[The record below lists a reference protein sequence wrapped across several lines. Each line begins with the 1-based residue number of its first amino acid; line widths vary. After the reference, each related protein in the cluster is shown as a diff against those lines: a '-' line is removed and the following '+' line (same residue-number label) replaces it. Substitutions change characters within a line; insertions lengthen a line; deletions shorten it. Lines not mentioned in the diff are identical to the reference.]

1 MNRNT
6 AFATTKQHN
15 YDQER
20 TLTWELLIGY
30 AFVWGYVLVG
40 AAILMKLENNSPHR
54 QPPPD
59 IPGTV
64 YELLDGTNYTVPA
77 PPPVDAQGRLY
88 LYYPQLTF
96 LDAVYWVF
104 VTLSTMGPLLSAPS
118 SCALT
123 KVTGFGDIFPT
134 RNARHVDAS
143 PSLLTTTHAVSSRAF
158 VFCWGLIGVSLV
170 ALLVVQ
176 VVTFVRSLHR
186 WTPGLGAIQASQ
198 SKYPHT
204 YTHTDVIEMRRFAY
218 MLSTE
223 AEGSIPPTF

>member
-1 MNRNT
+1 MNRSA

-15 YDQER
+15 TDQER
-20 TLTWELLIGY
+20 MLTWELLIGY

-40 AAILMKLENNSPHR
+40 AAILMRLENDSPHR

-77 PPPVDAQGRLY
+77 PPPVDSQGRIFV
-88 LYYPQLTF
+88 YYPQLTF

-104 VTLSTMGPLLSAPS
+104 VTLSTMGALLFALST
-118 SCALT
+118 CTLT
-123 KVTGFGDIFPT
+123 KAPGFGDIFPT
-134 RNARHVDAS
+134 RNARCVDAS
-143 PSLLTTTHAVSSRAF
+143 PGLQTLTHAVFSRAF

-186 WTPGLGAIQASQ
+186 RAAEPCRSRAV
-198 SKYPHT
+198 HT
-204 YTHTDVIEMRRFAY
+204 VQVPKH
-218 MLSTE
+218 
-223 AEGSIPPTF
+223 